1 MFSARKQNENKLQ
14 CALFLCKLQTT
25 TCFVAAISYFCIEKL
40 SCYMKPIESL
50 IRYLLIIDRLQRSP
64 WPVPTQD
71 LLAYVN
77 NEMEKRAFHSIS
89 LRTLQRDF
97 MDIDLQF
104 GYKVRSNGREYTIER
119 SSGYLPHRFDEMMLD
134 FDLLSALNSDAHL
147 QQYVL
152 AEHHRPIGS
161 QQMFPLVQAIRE
173 TCMIEFDYVLY
184 RSGGEVVHK
193 LVEPHF
199 LKESNQRW
207 YLLAKEGETLK
218 SFGLDRIKALQVL
231 SRQFVR
237 DESINV
243 DALFRDCY
251 GIWNDPK
258 MPIEDIELSYD
269 ALDGRF
275 LKSVPLHHS
284 QHVLVDSDD
293 EFRITLRLRIT
304 NDFVME
310 LLSRSR
316 SLTVIPP
323 QSLRERVR
331 KVYEEALKRNQ

>member
-1 MFSARKQNENKLQ
+1 
-14 CALFLCKLQTT
+14 
-25 TCFVAAISYFCIEKL
+25 
-40 SCYMKPIESL
+40 MKPIESL
-50 IRYLLIIDRLQRSP
+50 IRYLLTIDHLQRSSR
-64 WPVPTQD
+64 PVPTQE
-71 LLAYVN
+71 LLNYVN
-77 NEMEKRAFHSIS
+77 GEMEKRGFHTIT

-97 MDIDLQF
+97 IDIDVQF
-104 GYKVRSNGREYTIER
+104 GYKVKSNGRDYTIER
-119 SSGYLPHRFDEMMLD
+119 SLGYLPHRFDEMMLD
-134 FDLLSALNSDAHL
+134 FDLLSAINSDAHL
-147 QQYVL
+147 QKYVL
-152 AEHHRPIGS
+152 AEHHRPVGS
-161 QQMFPLVQAIRE
+161 QLMFPLIQAIRE

-184 RSGGEVVHK
+184 RSDGEVVHK
-193 LVEPHF
+193 QVEPHF

-207 YLLAKEGETLK
+207 YLLAKEGDILK

-231 SRQFVR
+231 PRQFVR
-237 DESINV
+237 DESIDV

-258 MPIEDIELSYD
+258 IPIEDIELSYD

-284 QHVLVDSDD
+284 QHTLVDTED
-293 EFRITLRLRIT
+293 EFRISLRLRIT

-316 SLTVIPP
+316 SLTVIRP

-331 KVYEEALKRNQ
+331 IVYEEALKRY

>member
-1 MFSARKQNENKLQ
+1 
-14 CALFLCKLQTT
+14 
-25 TCFVAAISYFCIEKL
+25 
-40 SCYMKPIESL
+40 MKPIESL
-50 IRYLLIIDRLQRSP
+50 IRYMLTIDRLDRNGR
-64 WPVPTQD
+64 PVPTQE
-71 LLAYVN
+71 LLNYVN
-77 NEMEKRAFHSIS
+77 SEMEKRGFHTVT

-97 MDIDLQF
+97 VDIDLQF

-119 SSGYLPHRFDEMMLD
+119 SSGYLPHRFDELMLD

-147 QQYVL
+147 QRYVL
-152 AEHHRPIGS
+152 AEHHRPVGS
-161 QQMFPLVQAIRE
+161 QLMFPLIQAIRE
-173 TCMIEFDYVLY
+173 SRVIVFDYVLY
-184 RSGGEVVHK
+184 RSDCEVVRK
-193 LVEPHF
+193 QVAPHF

-207 YLLAKEGETLK
+207 YLLAKDGDTLK
-218 SFGLDRIKALQVL
+218 SFGLDRIKDLQVL
-231 SRQFVR
+231 PRQFVR
-237 DESINV
+237 DESIDV

-275 LKSVPLHHS
+275 LKSVPLHHT
-284 QHVLVDSDD
+284 QHIVADTAD

-316 SLTVIPP
+316 SLTVIRP
-323 QSLRERVR
+323 QSLRERIR
-331 KVYEEALKRNQ
+331 KVYEEALKRNSI